1 MKVIYMMQY
10 NNGQKT
16 LITKDNAY
24 TILKA
29 FAKEYKK
36 QNGSHVPTEIV
47 IVGGG
52 SILLNY
58 GFREYTQDFDILVQ
72 SMEMIKSVS
81 YRVADQYNLPGDWMN
96 TDFYH
101 TASYSVK
108 LREVS
113 KHFCSFNGGS
123 LEIRTVNAEYLIA
136 MKMVSAREYRND
148 ISDIVGILIYLKK
161 DARDFSMD
169 KIDAAIQY
177 LYGEPKEIIKADVY
191 DRVRKYEQR
200 SVLELQEE
208 YRTLTQIEDET
219 KKELAAV
226 NEKYPDTITEDGIDN
241 VIKNLRSRRGR

>member
-1 MKVIYMMQY
+1 MMQY
-10 NNGQKT
+10 DSGQKT

-81 YRVADQYNLPGDWMN
+81 YRIADQYNLPNDWMN

-113 KHFCSFNGGS
+113 KHFCSFNGGD

-161 DARDFSMD
+161 HLGNFSMD

-177 LYGEPKEIIKADVY
+177 LYGEPKEIIKDVVY
-191 DRVRKYEQR
+191 DKVRKYSQQ
-200 SVLELQEE
+200 SVSELQEE
-208 YRTLTQIEDET
+208 YKILTQTEAET
-219 KKELAAV
+219 RNTLITV
-226 NEKYPDTITEDGIDN
+226 NETYPDAITEDSIDS
-241 VIKNLRSRRGR
+241 VIKNLRRKKGNDRE